1 MKKNIIVDDILKK
14 YSYPLSRDIKLIMK
28 KSMKETLDKI
38 INQSSDLNEYYGN
51 IKKLR
56 EEEKNEF
63 RFDLFDK

>member
-1 MKKNIIVDDILKK
+1 MNILDYHAGILRGSAPFTRRKKV
-14 YSYPLSRDIKLIMK
+14 MK